1 MHLLKHFSPDSRHR
15 ITEDELKTIIE
26 VGRREGVL
34 EEGEHR
40 LLHKAWDFT
49 DIRLRE
55 IMISRT
61 AMTAVEVNTSVADVR
76 KIFRKQ
82 RFSRMPVYKKTLDS
96 VTGMIHYRDILTVR
110 SNDTET
116 TIESLVR
123 PILFVPETQTA
134 SSLLQELKNE
144 KQHMAIIIDEH
155 GATAGLVT
163 MRDAIAAVFGGIKDE
178 YDTSTTTKTGK
189 VEVVDS
195 RYLRVPGNLKLDD
208 LNGMIGTNL
217 DSDFYETVGGF
228 VLEQAGILPEP
239 GARIRF
245 EDLTFIVEDQKDR
258 KITRIGILLEHKEL
272 T

>member
-1 MHLLKHFSPDSRHR
+1 MHLLKHFSPESRHR

-34 EEGEHR
+34 DEGEHR

-61 AMTAVEVNTSVADVR
+61 AMVAVEDQTSIAEVR
-76 KIFRKQ
+76 HIFRSK

-96 VTGMIHYRDILTVR
+96 MTGMIHYRDILTVR
-110 SNDTET
+110 NDDTEI

-134 SSLLQELKNE
+134 SSLLQELKDE
-144 KQHMAIIIDEH
+144 AQHMAIIIDEH

-178 YDTSTTTKTGK
+178 YTTTASATGK

-195 RYLRVPGNLKLDD
+195 RYLRVPGSLKLDD

-239 GARIRF
+239 GERIRF
-245 EDLTFIVEDQKDR
+245 EDLTFIVEDQKGR
-258 KITRIGILLEHKEL
+258 TITRIGILLENKEL